1 MRSFALVAAG
11 LFVAAPTPPRAAAAP
26 GEVRA
31 VSVLPSPGRAEVVI
45 DVAGSVGYEDFTLAN
60 PARLVIDVT
69 GATLTGTAASYDG
82 VNRGGIT
89 NLRYA
94 QYRPEVVRV
103 VLEFDDLRDY
113 TIVHADGAIRVAVGA
128 DRSFAAW
135 SSLDP
140 RALAEAATGRSLA
153 TPYAEVPP
161 PLPAAQQSQQ
171 PRVTVT
177 YDSASIAD
185 VMDGFASFA
194 GRSIILGKD
203 VRGIVTAQ
211 IRNQPWDVA
220 FQAILASQ
228 GLSASEEASGII
240 RVDNPEILA
249 QRDSLEPLTT
259 KIVRVNY
266 VRAGAMIPAL
276 QSVISARGKV
286 VADTTTN
293 SLIITDVESRIAQDS
308 AFVAQLDIRT
318 PQVSIHAKLIFVD
331 RTNIENLG
339 VRYDLGAPRQFFNR
353 LVTRPDPNT
362 LEGVDDDGDGVP
374 DRFTVEP
381 YDPEVTIVDLGGN
394 ALSAIA
400 NAQNVLAG
408 GSPALSLIFSTA
420 LGGYR
425 LTTFV
430 DALQRVELADLQAEP
445 LITTADNTQ
454 AQIQVGQRTP
464 IRQIDVGSQTGGD
477 QAPRATTEIV
487 PTGVILRV
495 TPHVTSSRQILMQ
508 IHAENSSVVEAPADV
523 GFTFQTQEADN
534 QILVND
540 GETAVIGGLTV
551 TDISMQKSG
560 IPFLVDL
567 PIIGRLFG
575 FTNRREQRRDLLILV
590 TPRIIDDGTGM
601 AGGR

>member
-1 MRSFALVAAG
+1 MKPFFALVAAG
-11 LFVAAPTPPRAAAAP
+11 LVVAAPRGPAAP
-26 GEVRA
+26 GEVTA

-45 DVAGSVGYEDFTLAN
+45 DVTGGVSYEDFTLAN
-60 PARLVIDVT
+60 PPRLVVDLT
-69 GATLTGTAASYDG
+69 GATLTGAPAVYDG
-82 VNRGGIT
+82 VNRGGIV
-89 NLRYA
+89 NVRYA
-94 QYRPEVVRV
+94 QYRAGVVRV
-103 VLEFDDLRDY
+103 VLEFESLRDY
-113 TIVHADGAIRVAVGA
+113 TILSEEGAIRVSLGA
-128 DRSFAAW
+128 DRTFAAW

-140 RALAEAATGRSLA
+140 RALAEAAAGRSLA
-153 TPYAEVPP
+153 SPYADVPP
-161 PLPAAQQSQQ
+161 PAPAPQDQQ

-185 VMDGFASFA
+185 VMDGFAAFS
-194 GRSIILGKD
+194 GRSIILGKE
-203 VRGIVTAQ
+203 VEGFVTAQ

-220 FQAILASQ
+220 FQAILSSQ
-228 GLSASEEASGII
+228 GLSAVEEPSGII
-240 RVDNPEILA
+240 RVDNPAVLA

-276 QSVISARGKV
+276 GAVLSSRGKV
-286 VADTTTN
+286 VADTATN
-293 SLIITDVESRIAQDS
+293 SLIITDVESRVAQDS
-308 AFVAQLDIRT
+308 AFVTQLDVRT

-339 VRYDLGAPRQFFNR
+339 VRYDLGAPSQFFNR
-353 LVTRPDPNT
+353 LAARQDPST
-362 LEGVDDDGDGVP
+362 QEGKDLDGDGVNDIVVTTP
-374 DRFTVEP
+374 F
-381 YDPEVTIVDLGGN
+381 DPEVTVIDVGGN
-394 ALSAIA
+394 ALSAIG
-400 NAQNVLAG
+400 NAQAILQG
-408 GSPALSLIFSTA
+408 GNPALNLIFSTA
-420 LGGYR
+420 LGGYS

-430 DALQRVELADLQAEP
+430 EALQRVELADLQAEP
-445 LITTADNTQ
+445 LITTADNTE

-464 IRQIDVGSQTGGD
+464 IRQIDVGSQQGGQ

-508 IHAENSSVVEAPADV
+508 IHAENSSVIEAPADV

-534 QILVND
+534 QILVRD

-551 TDISMQKSG
+551 TDISVSKNG

-590 TPRIIDDGTGM
+590 TPRIIDDGGV
-601 AGGR
+601 AEGSGR